1 MYTKLPTCKKVVA
14 DQCSRSLELLS
25 HLPIVVYTN
34 QAESL
39 RLHQKAPPKLGK
51 GYAGL

>member
-1 MYTKLPTCKKVVA
+1 MYTKLPTGKKVVV

-25 HLPIVVYTN
+25 YPPVVVYTS

-39 RLHQKAPPKLGK
+39 RLLEKAPPKLGK
-51 GYAGL
+51 VNAGL